1 MLKIICKENIIVV
14 RKSNRSLL
22 KDWFLFFMYSMILF
36 SGFFIILF
44 YTRIL
49 QGFFEFLGFSVLFF
63 LFYYLI
69 NRKNLK
75 SEIIMIEKIDEGK
88 FRVNKELLI
97 NKNDSIELLLYE
109 YSGELLMR
117 SVGNLFL
124 RVNYLEIRIV
134 NGITESNLNEILN
147 LLKRFLG
154 RDQINLS
161 KVNTPF

>member
-1 MLKIICKENIIVV
+1 
-14 RKSNRSLL
+14 
-22 KDWFLFFMYSMILF
+22 
-36 SGFFIILF
+36 
-44 YTRIL
+44 
-49 QGFFEFLGFSVLFF
+49 
-63 LFYYLI
+63 
-69 NRKNLK
+69 
-75 SEIIMIEKIDEGK
+75 MIEKIDEGK

-97 NKNDSIELLLYE
+97 NENDSIELLLYE

-134 NGITESNLNEILN
+134 NGITESNLDEILN

-161 KVNTPF
+161 KVNTSF

>member
-1 MLKIICKENIIVV
+1 MKIICKENIIVV